1 MYYCGCCCW
10 NFNNTYATYISEF
23 KITLAISV
31 QQRLLSSAAVHSR
44 LSVSI
49 ALLSRLL
56 LRHFLTVNI
65 LSILKGQR

>member
-1 MYYCGCCCW
+1 MLNMYYCGCCCW
-10 NFNNTYATYISEF
+10 NFNNTYTLYISEL

-49 ALLSRLL
+49 TLLSRLL
-56 LRHFLTVNI
+56 LRHF
-65 LSILKGQR
+65 